1 MQLDIYIYVLM
12 CAHFSRCTRRNDIS
26 HVCVCEFDELMW
38 MIGPVDRK
46 SQSIK
51 VAEMHN

>member
-1 MQLDIYIYVLM
+1 MHIFQDV
-12 CAHFSRCTRRNDIS
+12 
-26 HVCVCEFDELMW
+26 HVGMIFHMCVCEFDELMW